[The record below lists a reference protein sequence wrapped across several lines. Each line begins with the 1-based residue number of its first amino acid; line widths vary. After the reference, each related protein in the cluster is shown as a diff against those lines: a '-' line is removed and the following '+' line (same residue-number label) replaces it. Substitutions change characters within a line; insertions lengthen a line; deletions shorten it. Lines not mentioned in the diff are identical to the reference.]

1 MYAFILRIP
10 YFFPMHKLQRQKDV
24 KTNRISN
31 ITQVFYN
38 LIIVILINDI
48 YICNN
53 PNTIKIKQVIQLW
66 NITKPTTTK
75 AEKLKQ

>member
-1 MYAFILRIP
+1 L
-10 YFFPMHKLQRQKDV
+10 RQKDV
-24 KTNRISN
+24 KTNRISY

-48 YICNN
+48 YICYN
-53 PNTIKIKQVIQLW
+53 PITIKIKQVIQLW
-66 NITKPTTTK
+66 NLTKPTTTK